1 MFMDLES
8 VTENFLPLCLKKAL
22 STTFNEELTSTAC
35 VHLYHLRIEDRT

>member
-8 VTENFLPLCLKKAL
+8 VAENFFPLRLKEAI
-22 STTFNEELTSTAC
+22 STAFNEELTSTAC